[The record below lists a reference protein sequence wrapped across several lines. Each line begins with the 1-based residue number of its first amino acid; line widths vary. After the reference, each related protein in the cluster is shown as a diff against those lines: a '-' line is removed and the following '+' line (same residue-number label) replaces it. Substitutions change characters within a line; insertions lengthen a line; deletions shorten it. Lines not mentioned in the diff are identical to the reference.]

1 MTTTTQAIS
10 RPQTQAVQPLHP
22 LLTVM
27 AWEAR
32 RLRASRLTWILSLAA
47 FALFLFVIGIDHGP
61 STFKTS
67 YQSNGLSFAFSSNVP
82 YLSPAWLSDR
92 LYRSA
97 LLLLLLALPF
107 VCADGVAL
115 DLKRRTHELLM
126 TTAIPTWAYVWGRF
140 LIVLL
145 LLGLG
150 LAVELLAAI
159 LVMALAF
166 HLSVGGHDYPAP
178 RVGPLI
184 AFWAALALPAVV
196 LVGSVSFALGTLL
209 PRRATLGKIG
219 VMVGWFVWA
228 MIVNGRAIWHRLP
241 TWYVHWE
248 PSGAF
253 LSDAYDRIFA
263 DMVGRASAGPTRS
276 QARLQSIF
284 DSTRYQLPDF
294 WSWVIPHLVWAALG
308 LALVALAARAF
319 KRFHNVIA

>member
-1 MTTTTQAIS
+1 MTTTAQAMS

-22 LLTVM
+22 LLIVM

-32 RLRASRLTWILSLAA
+32 RLRASRLTWMMGLAA

-61 STFKTS
+61 STFMTS
-67 YQSNGLSFAFSSNVP
+67 YQSPNLSYTFSSNAL

-126 TTAIPTWAYVWGRF
+126 TAAIPSWAYVWGRF
-140 LIVLL
+140 LIVL

-159 LVMALAF
+159 LIMALAF

-178 RVGPLI
+178 RVGPVI
-184 AFWAALALPAVV
+184 AFWAALALPAVA
-196 LVGSVSFALGTLL
+196 LVGGVSFALGTLL
-209 PRRATLGKIG
+209 PRRATLSKIG

-253 LSDAYDRIFA
+253 LSDAYDQTFA
-263 DMVGRASAGPTRS
+263 SLVGRASAGPTRS
-276 QARLQSIF
+276 QTLLQSIF

-294 WSWVIPHLVWAALG
+294 WSWLIPHLVWAALG
-308 LALVALAARAF
+308 LALVALAVRAF
-319 KRFHNVIA
+319 KRFRNVIA

>member
-1 MTTTTQAIS
+1 MTTTAQAIP
-10 RPQTQAVQPLHP
+10 RQQTQIGQRLHP
-22 LLTVM
+22 ILSVM
-27 AWEAR
+27 AWELR
-32 RLRASRLTWILSLAA
+32 RLTRSRLTWLMGLAA

-61 STFKTS
+61 STFMTS
-67 YQSNGLSFAFSSNVP
+67 YQSPDLSYAFSSNVP

-126 TTAIPTWAYVWGRF
+126 TTAIPSRSYVWGRF
-140 LIVLL
+140 LIVL

-150 LAVELLAAI
+150 LAVELLAALLI
-159 LVMALAF
+159 MGLAF

-178 RVGPLI
+178 RVGPVI
-184 AFWAALALPAVV
+184 VFWAALALPDVA

-209 PRRATLGKIG
+209 PRRATLVKIG

-241 TWYVHWE
+241 TWYIHWE

-253 LSDAYDRIFA
+253 LSDAYDRVFA
-263 DMVGRASAGPTRS
+263 DMVGAAGTGPTRS
-276 QARLQSIF
+276 QALLQSIF

-294 WSWVIPHLVWAALG
+294 WSWLIPHLVWAALG

-319 KRFHNVIA
+319 KRFRNVIA